1 MRTLV
6 SASQKLLNER
16 PLKLIE
22 NLIFLQYNLYRKNRL
37 KEEEAKRN
45 LTVKIFQVSSHE
57 DNCIVGIAVGL
68 NLLNPYELLEEKNI
82 YRALVSLLPGIEL
95 ISDSFYS
102 CTDKS
107 KSFLFCYLE
116 IKKLRGK
123 NLTRKDT
130 NLLKQK
136 LPSELRHSIQT
147 LTFSLLFS
155 NNEEEIYKNT
165 VQLAKELKT
174 KDDIPQVIIY
184 FQNHIQG
191 LLSYSVVLVRVRK
204 KNDPDIRNNISLP
217 SSTTMT
223 VQKVISF
230 GPLSNDSIKEG
241 IIFSLEIDHSLFL
254 RKNWSVDL
262 NLARNYIVK
271 IIEQIFGPFRDYNG
285 GLLFLQN
292 KQIEEIKN
300 TLRFKHEEFS
310 PLISDL
316 FCFNPPSFQ
325 AFISTPLSQKI
336 FSHFMNFMKKNS
348 FEQEFMLE
356 EKREESFIV
365 VFLKTSE
372 IKHLKVLIDEI
383 KNLQKEV
390 SSTIGYSSFEFEKKH
405 YLCMLGLSPSSNFDF
420 KAHFEDAIK
429 NQVDVLNLH
438 STSKVL
444 RINFQEGDPP
454 SLNPQIAI
462 DQRCRCLQRGLFEG
476 LTRLNHKGNPEPAGA
491 VKITISPC
499 QKIYT
504 ISLREHFWS
513 NGEKVSAFDYE
524 QTWKNAII
532 PDSNCLRPDLF
543 YIIKNARSVH
553 LGLKPLNEVKI
564 KALDASTLVVELEY
578 PAFYF
583 LYLLS
588 QPIFGPIYKGE
599 QEPYYFNGPF
609 LLKEWKRNQ
618 SLRLTANPYYWDK
631 KNVKLEEIVISMHK
645 EVHLLGKLYEAGEL
659 DWIGEPFNTSSPHSF
674 QLEKKKRWAT
684 KKVDQ
689 FYWIYLN
696 IRSLPFTSNNIR
708 KALACSIN
716 RQELKRLLKV
726 NPYVFN
732 DDKTHWD
739 GNADLARI
747 FFTQGLKDLN
757 IAQNAF
763 PAITLHWSFE
773 GEKHVVELIK
783 KQIEEVLG
791 IKVNLKRLPW
801 NQLSLLL
808 DRREFQCSTCYRSAP
823 YGYSRSYLELFRE
836 ISNLYNSSQWE
847 NEKFKQY
854 INKALK
860 SLNIDSRDNF
870 LNQAEHIFLEEM
882 PVIPVFLPEYKYLL
896 SDSIKKIAIAP
907 NGDIDLKKI
916 SKKEKSNEP

>member
-300 TLRFKHEEFS
+300 SR
-310 PLISDL
+310 
-316 FCFNPPSFQ
+316 
-325 AFISTPLSQKI
+325 
-336 FSHFMNFMKKNS
+336 
-348 FEQEFMLE
+348 
-356 EKREESFIV
+356 
-365 VFLKTSE
+365 
-372 IKHLKVLIDEI
+372 VL
-383 KNLQKEV
+383 
-390 SSTIGYSSFEFEKKH
+390 
-405 YLCMLGLSPSSNFDF
+405 
-420 KAHFEDAIK
+420 
-429 NQVDVLNLH
+429 
-438 STSKVL
+438 
-444 RINFQEGDPP
+444 
-454 SLNPQIAI
+454 
-462 DQRCRCLQRGLFEG
+462 
-476 LTRLNHKGNPEPAGA
+476 
-491 VKITISPC
+491 
-499 QKIYT
+499 
-504 ISLREHFWS
+504 
-513 NGEKVSAFDYE
+513 
-524 QTWKNAII
+524 
-532 PDSNCLRPDLF
+532 
-543 YIIKNARSVH
+543 
-553 LGLKPLNEVKI
+553 
-564 KALDASTLVVELEY
+564 
-578 PAFYF
+578 
-583 LYLLS
+583 
-588 QPIFGPIYKGE
+588 
-599 QEPYYFNGPF
+599 
-609 LLKEWKRNQ
+609 
-618 SLRLTANPYYWDK
+618 
-631 KNVKLEEIVISMHK
+631 
-645 EVHLLGKLYEAGEL
+645 
-659 DWIGEPFNTSSPHSF
+659 
-674 QLEKKKRWAT
+674 
-684 KKVDQ
+684 
-689 FYWIYLN
+689 
-696 IRSLPFTSNNIR
+696 
-708 KALACSIN
+708 
-716 RQELKRLLKV
+716 
-726 NPYVFN
+726 
-732 DDKTHWD
+732 
-739 GNADLARI
+739 
-747 FFTQGLKDLN
+747 
-757 IAQNAF
+757 
-763 PAITLHWSFE
+763 
-773 GEKHVVELIK
+773 
-783 KQIEEVLG
+783 
-791 IKVNLKRLPW
+791 
-801 NQLSLLL
+801 
-808 DRREFQCSTCYRSAP
+808 
-823 YGYSRSYLELFRE
+823 
-836 ISNLYNSSQWE
+836 
-847 NEKFKQY
+847 
-854 INKALK
+854 
-860 SLNIDSRDNF
+860 
-870 LNQAEHIFLEEM
+870 
-882 PVIPVFLPEYKYLL
+882 
-896 SDSIKKIAIAP
+896 
-907 NGDIDLKKI
+907 
-916 SKKEKSNEP
+916 